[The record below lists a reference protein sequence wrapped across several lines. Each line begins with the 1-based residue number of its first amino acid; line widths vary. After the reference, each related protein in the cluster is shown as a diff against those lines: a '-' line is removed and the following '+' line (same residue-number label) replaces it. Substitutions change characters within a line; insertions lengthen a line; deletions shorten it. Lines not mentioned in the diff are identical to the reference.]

1 MLQDRLELS
10 ERRACRVTG
19 QHRSTQRRLPARGRG
34 DDALRTELHAFS
46 RGHSPWGY
54 RRAWAT
60 LREEGRGVNR
70 KRVQRLWREEGLRV
84 PVKRRKRQRLGDS
97 AVPAVRLRAERPNHV
112 WALDFQFDQT
122 ADGRVLKLLN
132 IVDEHTREAL
142 AIVAARSITA
152 DATAATLDRIVA
164 GRGTAPTARR
174 GVPVAYV
181 PGLVMRRAADL
192 YPGESKTDRRAAFVL
207 ADTGRTRRHQVHWLD
222 AGDDELLDQ
231 LRVLNGYDADLAA
244 DATRLSNRLRD
255 APTGLSPALERVLG
269 PKLHNA
275 GARDLLAR
283 YPTPQALATAGRG
296 RIARTL
302 RKRSPRLAKAL
313 TEAVTGA
320 LGAQTVVVPGSV
332 AMGRVIAEVATE
344 LERTQQR
351 RERLGAEIGE
361 LFGAH
366 PFGLILGSLP
376 GDRAKDGGADAR
388 RDR

>member
-46 RGHSPWGY
+46 RGHPRWGY

-60 LREEGRGVNR
+60 LREEGWGVNR

-152 DATAATLDRIVA
+152 DATAGTLDGSSPGAERR
-164 GRGTAPTARR
+164 RGTSVAIMDPSSRPTPCATGAGSPAPPAATSSPARR
-174 GVPVAYV
+174 G
-181 PGLVMRRAADL
+181 
-192 YPGESKTDRRAAFVL
+192 KTHSSSR
-207 ADTGRTRRHQVHWLD
+207 
-222 AGDDELLDQ
+222 
-231 LRVLNGYDADLAA
+231 
-244 DATRLSNRLRD
+244 S
-255 APTGLSPALERVLG
+255 
-269 PKLHNA
+269 
-275 GARDLLAR
+275 
-283 YPTPQALATAGRG
+283 TAGC
-296 RIARTL
+296 ATSSWPSSSSTACL
-302 RKRSPRLAKAL
+302 RCRC
-313 TEAVTGA
+313 
-320 LGAQTVVVPGSV
+320 
-332 AMGRVIAEVATE
+332 
-344 LERTQQR
+344 
-351 RERLGAEIGE
+351 
-361 LFGAH
+361 
-366 PFGLILGSLP
+366 
-376 GDRAKDGGADAR
+376 
-388 RDR
+388 